1 MHIRRAK
8 KEDLSRIA
16 EILVYNNR
24 VNYFPIFGSEEYSF
38 KELQVLPLAEEYE
51 KRLPACLVYD
61 DGILRGFI
69 ETAGAEVKK
78 LYTDVF
84 FQGRGVGAALLE
96 YAVRERGAAFSGRW
110 RRIPEPSAFTKSR
123 GFSPA
128 EIGSWRRAQR
138 NTLSGSNG
146 NNSKTAM
153 FSNSPEQ
160 KTCLII

>member
-38 KELQVLPLAEEYE
+38 KELQVLPLTEEYE

-96 YAVRERGAAFSGRW
+96 YAVRERGARFLWALEKNSGAIRFYEKQ
-110 RRIPEPSAFTKSR
+110 RFFPSGDRILEEGT
-123 GFSPA
+123 A
-128 EIGSWRRAQR
+128 EY
-138 NTLSGSNG
+138 
-146 NNSKTAM
+146 
-153 FSNSPEQ
+153 
-160 KTCLII
+160 LIRLERK

>member
-84 FQGRGVGAALLE
+84 FRAGAWARPCWNTPSE
-96 YAVRERGAAFSGRW
+96 SGAPAFSGRW

-160 KTCLII
+160 KTCSII